1 MNTADST
8 PSAAASTHHGT
19 HATPHHEPHPE
30 PDTDAGHR
38 RSWAVLA
45 LALTAQ
51 ILVVLDISVVNTA
64 LPVIGESL
72 RLGSSDLQWLVTAYL
87 LLSGG
92 GLLLGGRIADLL
104 PRRRVFLAGM
114 SVFTGASLFS
124 GFASSAAELIAGRAT
139 QGLGA
144 ALMTPAALSLVMTTY
159 SGAQRTRGLALWG
172 AVGSL
177 GIAAGVLFGGALTT
191 WFGWQLIFWV
201 NVPVGGVALAVGLV
215 VLPKDATAR
224 AGLSQFDL
232 PGALTVIGGLGALM
246 YGLASTSTYGW
257 VSTRTLADFAASAV
271 LLTAFVRIETRAARP
286 LVPPH
291 TWRVRTLLSGTTVML
306 GATALLVGTVF
317 LASIFVQSVMG
328 YSALRAGLAFLPL
341 ALAITGGTH
350 VAGKL
355 LSKTSPRSIAGGG
368 LALVTV
374 GAALLSLVDADARFA
389 IDLLPGMLVLGF
401 GVGLVFVAVAVTAMA
416 GIPAQHAGMASG
428 FLMTGHEVGA
438 ALGVAVLS
446 AVATAAGTL
455 TDPAGVVDGFTSA
468 FLAAAALAAVVGVV
482 AYLRMPATRMDG
494 AAAMHMHH

>member
-1 MNTADST
+1 MHTADT
-8 PSAAASTHHGT
+8 PPTVAVAHHARDAAPHGDSA
-19 HATPHHEPHPE
+19 P
-30 PDTDAGHR
+30 DAGPR
-38 RSWAVLA
+38 TSWAVLV

-92 GLLLGGRIADLL
+92 GLLLGGRIADLV
-104 PRRRVFLAGM
+104 PRHRVFLTGM
-114 SVFTGASLFS
+114 TIFTGASLFS
-124 GFASSAAELIAGRAT
+124 GFATNATELIAARAT

-201 NVPVGGVALAVGLV
+201 NVPIGVVALAVGLK
-215 VLPKDATAR
+215 VLPKDVTTR
-224 AGLSQFDL
+224 AGLAQFDL
-232 PGALTVIGGLGALM
+232 PGALTVIGGLGTLM
-246 YGLASTSTYGW
+246 YGLAGTSAHGW
-257 VSTRTLADFAASAV
+257 LSARALVAFATSAV
-271 LLTAFVRIETRAARP
+271 AADRVRPRRASRRPAARP
-286 LVPPH
+286 AAHLEGATLV
-291 TWRVRTLLSGTTVML
+291 SGTTVML

-317 LASIFVQSVMG
+317 LSSIFFQTVMG
-328 YSALRAGLAFLPL
+328 YSALRAGVAFLPL
-341 ALAITGGTH
+341 ALAITAGTH
-350 VAGKL
+350 VASKL
-355 LSKTSPRSIAGGG
+355 LAKTSPRNIAAGG
-368 LALVTV
+368 LTLVTV
-374 GAALLSLVDADARFA
+374 GAALLALMGSNGRFA
-389 IDLLPGMLVLGF
+389 TDLLPGMLVLGF
-401 GVGLVFVAVAVTAMA
+401 GVGMVFVAVAVTAMA

-446 AVATAAGTL
+446 AVATAAGSL
-455 TDPAGVVDGFTSA
+455 TDPAGVVDGFTAA
-468 FLAAAALAAVVGVV
+468 FAAAAVIAAGLGVV
-482 AYLRMPATRMDG
+482 AYRRMPAARMTG